1 MDFSQDL
8 VRGSVVPIVLAMLR
22 DRSMYGYEM
31 VKTVNARTNGLLE
44 WKEGTLYPALH
55 RLEAAGLISGHWEDA
70 GGKAPGGRP
79 VSGKDSEAGEAG
91 RQRKYYSITR
101 KGRAELARRAQEW
114 RLFSQAVSACVLGGL
129 T

>member
-55 RLEAAGLISGHWEDA
+55 RLEGAGLISGHWEDA
-70 GGKAPGGRP
+70 GGKAGAGR
-79 VSGKDSEAGEAG
+79 DAEAGEAG